1 MENVDQ
7 ERFDRLRSVE
17 LKHGR
22 VSMLAVLGHIVTS
35 NGIRLPVRDRFRAL
49 PSPAADRPAACRL
62 RPREPTAA
70 PRATPADFRASFRHP
85 LI

>member
-17 LKHGR
+17 IKHGR

-35 NGIRLPVRDRFRAL
+35 NGIRLPVRGRVTGRRDVAFLA
-49 PSPAADRPAACRL
+49 
-62 RPREPTAA
+62 
-70 PRATPADFRASFRHP
+70 
-85 LI
+85 